1 MRFPLPLLPLLLLA
15 QAAPPAPLDP
25 LRRTEARL
33 RGLAPQVERA
43 TVAIT
48 FPDSPGTL
56 GSGVVVSEDGFV
68 LTVAHVAGAPG
79 RKAVLLFSD
88 GSRAEAQTQGANAL
102 SDCALLKITPEK
114 GAGAQSA
121 RKFAFL
127 PLALSANALAPGA
140 WVMAAG
146 HPGGFD
152 AKRGAVLHAGRL
164 VARSQARLET
174 ECALA
179 VGDSGGPLVDEEG
192 RVVGLHWAV
201 GGEAKHGFH
210 VACDAIRRNMGRM
223 RKGDRIAADAPAT
236 DLGAQ
241 FDDEAG
247 GHGAFVMKVAAGSP
261 AEKAG
266 LRAGDVVAAAGIDP
280 LRNAQELAQVLLDVR
295 PGETLPLRVIR
306 DGQVAAGRI
315 VPGEAKAA
323 ARDLGFA
330 FGRRKDTAEL
340 PATRRITVKP

>member
-15 QAAPPAPLDP
+15 QAAPPPALDP
-25 LRRTEARL
+25 LRQAEARL
-33 RGLAPQVERA
+33 RALAPRVEQA

-48 FPDSPGTL
+48 FPDAPGTI

-79 RKAVLLFSD
+79 RKAVLVFAD
-88 GSRAEAQTQGANAL
+88 GSRAEAQTLGANAL
-102 SDCALLKITPEK
+102 SDCALLKITPKE
-114 GAGAQSA
+114 GAGPP
-121 RKFAFL
+121 RKFACL
-127 PLALSANALAPGA
+127 PLALSAGALQPGA

-146 HPGGFD
+146 HSGGFN
-152 AKRGAVLHAGRL
+152 AKRGVALHAGRL
-164 VARSQARLET
+164 VARSQVRLET
-174 ECALA
+174 ECPLA

-210 VACDAIRRNMGRM
+210 VACDAVRRNMARM
-223 RKGDRIAADAPAT
+223 RKSERIAADATTP
-236 DLGAQ
+236 DLGAE
-241 FDDEAG
+241 FGDESHG
-247 GHGAFVMKVAAGSP
+247 LGAFIMKVAPSSP

-266 LRAGDVVAAAGIDP
+266 LRAGDVVTEVGPDP

-295 PGETLPLRVIR
+295 PGEALPLRILR
-306 DGQVAAGRI
+306 GGQVGQGRI
-315 VPGEAKAA
+315 VPGEAKAD
-323 ARDLGFA
+323 ARDLGFV

-340 PATRRITVKP
+340 PVTRGISVKP